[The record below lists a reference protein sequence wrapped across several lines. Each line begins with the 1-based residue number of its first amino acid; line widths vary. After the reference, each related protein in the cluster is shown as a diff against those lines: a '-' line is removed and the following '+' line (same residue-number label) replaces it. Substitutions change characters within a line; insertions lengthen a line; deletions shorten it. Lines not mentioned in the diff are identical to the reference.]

1 MATTHLSGPLEVTGG
16 FVGDV
21 TGDVTG
27 NVAGVLTPTSTVT
40 GSLPAAASSTGK
52 IYVISDNGVGDDE
65 FALVVSDGSS
75 WLKITTTALT

>member
-1 MATTHLSGPLEVTGG
+1 MASTTFSGPVTSTAG
-16 FVGDV
+16 FVGAV

-52 IYVISDNGVGDDE
+52 IYVISDNGAGDDE